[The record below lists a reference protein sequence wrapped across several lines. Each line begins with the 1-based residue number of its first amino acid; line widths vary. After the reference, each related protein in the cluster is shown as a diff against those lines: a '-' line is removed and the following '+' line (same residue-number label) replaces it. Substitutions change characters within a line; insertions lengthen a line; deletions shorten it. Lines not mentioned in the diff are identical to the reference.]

1 MTTVTVT
8 KRGNVRLDGIKFY
21 AVPDKAE
28 ELCGHR
34 CIGHV
39 RVCCAHLPCTSTAR
53 AVEQYRLAETSVIF
67 VSKEE
72 FLKHKEN
79 SNAR

>member
-8 KRGNVRLDGIKFY
+8 KRGNVRIDGVKYY
-21 AVPDKAE
+21 AVPDKAAA
-28 ELCGHR
+28 LCGHR

-39 RVCCAHLPCTSTAR
+39 RACCAKLPCDIWAR
-53 AVEQYRLAETSVIF
+53 AVEQYRLAGAGVIF

-72 FLKHKEN
+72 FLTWKEQL
-79 SNAR
+79 